1 MVLPSDPVIRTT
13 ATSRTPHGSG
23 NTSFVFQQLQQQR
36 GVGVM
41 VSKGGVAGAYMDLC
55 NRQLCCW
62 TGVAGAGIACV
73 VAHASCWGS
82 PASARSEVRKP
93 RSPHGGARGSAV
105 RGAGRVTAGTWQ
117 STGGWR
123 VRETLAVEGVC
134 GTGTCRPQ
142 MQRELIGQWS
152 SFALLWPSVLLPFR
166 FEPSQRTRPS
176 PSRHLIQAT
185 QRGLTLRPQEVA
197 SNNAL
202 RGCCTTAYLGLPR
215 RAAAPNP
222 GSASAVQTA
231 PGRRPVTGRGLH
243 WHVWMSFVIHAHSGG
258 PTSYRL
264 GV

>member
-1 MVLPSDPVIRTT
+1 MVLDW
-13 ATSRTPHGSG
+13 GG
-23 NTSFVFQQLQQQR
+23 R
-36 GVGVM
+36 G
-41 VSKGGVAGAYMDLC
+41 
-55 NRQLCCW
+55 RQCMCGCICKL
-62 TGVAGAGIACV
+62 
-73 VAHASCWGS
+73 CWGS
-82 PASARSEVRKP
+82 PASARSEVRKR

-166 FEPSQRTRPS
+166 FELSQRTRPS

-185 QRGLTLRPQEVA
+185 QRGLTLRPKEVA
-197 SNNAL
+197 SSNAL

-231 PGRRPVTGRGLH
+231 PGRRPVTGHGSALACLDELCHPRPQRRANELQAGC
-243 WHVWMSFVIHAHSGG
+243 VKGCGSCEETAAPAGAADAED
-258 PTSYRL
+258 R
-264 GV
+264 